1 MINNGGGIQM
11 IRILYKM
18 ISKVLPLLFSLL
30 VVFPLFCSLFISDE
44 KFTEKNKTVLLIV
57 FAIFTFITYLVSQ
70 RNISMERAQNKLS
83 IEILKGERDITK
95 NRYDM
100 IFASFKNVLFQNG
113 IHQEL
118 NYNPYEKIAFILNA
132 ISLCFETFL
141 EIRPKYISVALFYHF
156 DFQSSDTWN
165 RLDKNYCRAYGN
177 NEEVIFEEDSFGRY
191 VMEGTEGFYLINNK
205 YWSGARKSK
214 YKLNQKDLETKRKFH
229 KYGSIMGTKMV
240 VKIDNTEY
248 IHALLTV
255 STYGKKI
262 DSVPFEIFRDKLERK
277 IEDDILPIFKI
288 NIESELIQIYLEEM
302 TP

>member
-1 MINNGGGIQM
+1 M
-11 IRILYKM
+11 IRVFHKM
-18 ISKVLPLLFSLL
+18 ISKALPLLFSLL

-44 KFTEKNKTVLLIV
+44 KVTEKNKTILLIV
-57 FAIFTFITYLVSQ
+57 FAIVTLITYLVSQ

-113 IHQEL
+113 IHQKL

-141 EIRPKYISVALFYHF
+141 EVRPKYISVALFYHF
-156 DFQSSDTWN
+156 DFQGSDTWN
-165 RLDKNYCRAYGN
+165 RLDKNYCQAYGN
-177 NEEVIFEEDSFGRY
+177 NEEVILEEGSFGKY
-191 VMEGTEGFYLINNK
+191 VMEGTEGFYLINDK
-205 YWSGARKSK
+205 YWSGVRKNI
-214 YKLNQKDLETKRKFH
+214 YKLNQKDIETKRKFH

-262 DSVPFEIFRDKLERK
+262 DSVPFEIFREKLERK
-277 IEDDILPIFKI
+277 IEDDILPVFKI
-288 NIESELIQIYLEEM
+288 NIESELMQIYLEE
-302 TP
+302 TNP

>member
-1 MINNGGGIQM
+1 M
-11 IRILYKM
+11 IRILHKM
-18 ISKVLPLLFSLL
+18 ISKALPLFFSIL
-30 VVFPLFCSLFISDE
+30 VVFPLFCSLFVSDE
-44 KFTEKNKTVLLIV
+44 KFAGKNKIILLII
-57 FAIFTFITYLVSQ
+57 FAIFTLITYLVSEK
-70 RNISMERAQNKLS
+70 NISMERAQNKLS
-83 IEILKGERDITK
+83 VEILKGERDITK

-100 IFASFKNVLFQNG
+100 IFASFKNVLLQNG
-113 IHQEL
+113 IHQKL

-141 EIRPKYISVALFYHF
+141 EVRSKYISVALFYHF
-156 DFQSSDTWN
+156 NSQNSDTWN
-165 RLDKNYCRAYGN
+165 RLDKNYCRAYEN
-177 NEEVIFEEDSFGRY
+177 NDEVIFEEGSFGKH
-191 VMEGTEGFYLINNK
+191 VMEGTEGFYLINDK
-205 YWSGARKSK
+205 YWNGTRKNK

-262 DSVPFEIFRDKLERK
+262 DNVPFEIFREKLERK

-288 NIESELIQIYLEEM
+288 NIESELMQVYLEEIN
-302 TP
+302 T